1 MATMDE
7 IAASMLVQPQQ
18 AAQEAK
24 DAKLADQKR
33 QQREN
38 DYQKQL
44 AAREHDKLMNSRSS
58 QSLSSAAGV
67 GDDDD
72 EDELSGSPA
81 GQEDGAGLRPDRQA
95 PNSTNSILDDADE
108 GSEDDD
114 AGANEGDGKQGEED
128 DDPLSLALGDADHE
142 RDDQSDGD
150 VIDASKL
157 GDDAKLSVTV
167 DGEDQVVTL
176 GELKRRYAGEGA
188 IEKRLQAATEAR
200 TQAEEDYARSNELVK
215 TVLSQF
221 GQLMFR
227 RTVQEPDPSLLDRA
241 PAQFYKQKE
250 LFDKETAMLTKA
262 QQDLYAMTMQ
272 VDEVF
277 NQNRQA
283 QRQQAAQQ
291 LRQIMPVFNDP
302 VKGPKVKAA
311 LIEAAKEIG
320 YTDAQIAACEDP
332 LMFKTVAL
340 AARELRR
347 MKGIKVEKQTPPAR
361 SMQKQGQNKG
371 SQPNSAKRQEQAV
384 MQRARKTGSVD
395 DIALTMIEQPSRKK
409 RRMA

>member
-18 AAQEAK
+18 AAKEAK
-24 DAKLADQKR
+24 DAALADQKR

-44 AAREHDKLMNSRSS
+44 AARERDKLMNSRSS

-72 EDELSGSPA
+72 ENELSGSPA

-95 PNSTNSILDDADE
+95 TNSILDDADE

-114 AGANEGDGKQGEED
+114 ASDDAGTQDKGGEED

-142 RDDQSDGD
+142 RDDNPDGD